1 MRAFARAAWPAL
13 RSAILDGLRK
23 SPDPIR
29 TSDVAAW
36 CNVSHLMNTEEVRE
50 CLDQL
55 EMKGLVRFTRLGW
68 EAASRWGG
76 DS

>member
-1 MRAFARAAWPAL
+1 MKAFTRAAWPAL

-23 SPDPIR
+23 SPDPLPL
-29 TSDVAAW
+29 SEVAAW
-36 CNVSHLMNTEEVRE
+36 CNISHLMDASEVGE

-55 EMKGLVRFTRLGW
+55 EVKGLVRYTRLGW